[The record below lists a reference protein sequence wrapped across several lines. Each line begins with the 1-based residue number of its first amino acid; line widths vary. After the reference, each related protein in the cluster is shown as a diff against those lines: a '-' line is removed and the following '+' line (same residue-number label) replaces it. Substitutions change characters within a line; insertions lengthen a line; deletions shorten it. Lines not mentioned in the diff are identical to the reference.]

1 MHFGVE
7 VSPIQF
13 MNVFCEVTRR
23 HIVPK
28 TFWAEVN
35 AHRLWL
41 QNAHPGIVQGAG
53 VVSGFDVFP
62 PKRRTRIL
70 GQHPAPDPFRSIFRC
85 FFGHAAYLD
94 HHQIAR
100 SIAIRLPTITHTKN
114 VVNVLRGVR
123 HSTLYVCI
131 SMYACLF
138 FVCLVT

>member
-62 PKRRTRIL
+62 PKKKNTHFRTTPCP
-70 GQHPAPDPFRSIFRC
+70 GPVQVYFPV
-85 FFGHAAYLD
+85 FFWACGIPRPSPNRKKHCHQATHNYPHKKCCKCVTGCAAL
-94 HHQIAR
+94 
-100 SIAIRLPTITHTKN
+100 N
-114 VVNVLRGVR
+114 VV
-123 HSTLYVCI
+123 C
-131 SMYACLF
+131 MY
-138 FVCLVT
+138 